1 MFLRRNS
8 WRFAYAK
15 LFLLRNSTTRRLCV
29 RGLGWGLYTTCTD
42 LVYRRQNFLRR
53 GKMFSPPLPPPWG
66 PRANSC
72 GPERWRGRAL
82 ARMGGGASGR
92 QGGEPPVGGPDP
104 ESRLTAPI
112 GADRV

>member
-53 GKMFSPPLPPPWG
+53 GKMFSPPD
-66 PRANSC
+66 
-72 GPERWRGRAL
+72 GR
-82 ARMGGGASGR
+82 
-92 QGGEPPVGGPDP
+92 GGEPPVGGPDP